1 MDPRLLRAYNE
12 ELVYL
17 RESAREFGEEYET
30 VAGRLGL
37 KTPTDVDPYVERL
50 LEGVAFLG
58 ARVKLKLQDQFPDF
72 TQHLLNAIQPHYL
85 APTPSMCVAA
95 FEPQEGDQA
104 IATGFLVPRETELNA
119 VSADEAATP
128 VTFRTGQDVTLW
140 PLQIVEAE
148 YLSTRAA
155 VAPFAGAAGVAAE
168 AGLRLRFTAVGGVS
182 LAKVAPP
189 SLPIY
194 LDGSE
199 VIPGELYRQL
209 VGDAVATVARPANST
224 AGASAWVHL
233 PKPEQHGFEDECALL
248 PTGRR
253 SFRGYRLLSEYF
265 ACPERFLFIRL
276 LDLGKAFATCEG
288 DCEVVLLFNRA
299 APALAGSI
307 SAANF
312 RLFATPAI
320 NLFEKQI
327 DRVAINAFDHELQL
341 IPDRTRPLDFEVFR
355 TLEVTAYAESNGNA
369 RPVAPLH
376 AFGSLL
382 YDWSEA
388 LFYVTRLRHRRLST
402 KEQRLRRRADY
413 LGTETWIS
421 LVSPGDPGRLDDAQE
436 LAVRALVTNRE
447 LAEQL
452 RLGSTTDFQVS
463 GIPARAVTVLRA
475 PTKPRPPLG
484 ISDAAWRIIGHLTPN
499 YASFASEEDEDPS
512 VLRDHLALYGRID
525 DPALRRQ
532 IDGLLAIR
540 SEPVTRRVPGQSRSA
555 FARGQRLH
563 IKLDDAP
570 FENGRMFLF
579 SAILERFLGE
589 FATVNAF
596 TESIFESRQEG
607 TFAQWPPRMGQRRNI

>member
-85 APTPSMCVAA
+85 APTPSMCVTG

-104 IATGFLVPRETELNA
+104 IATGFLIPRETELNA

-155 VAPFAGAAGVAAE
+155 VAPFASAAGVAAE
-168 AGLRLRFTAVGGVS
+168 AGLRLRFTGVGGVP

-189 SLPIY
+189 TLPIY

-224 AGASAWVHL
+224 AGAGAWVHL

-253 SFRGYRLLSEYF
+253 TFRGYRLLSEYF

-276 LDLGKAFATCEG
+276 LDLGRAFAACEG

-327 DRVAINAFDHELQL
+327 DRVAINAYDHELQL

-355 TLEVTAYAESNGNA
+355 TLDVTAYAESNGNA

-452 RLGSTTDFQVS
+452 RLGGSTDFQVS